1 MSDNKPGTQ
10 LTNEQAQRIAGGDCS
25 LEDWEGLLNNLQQ
38 NYEKLIDF
46 TSYMIERVAK

>member
-10 LTNEQAQRIAGGDCS
+10 LNDEQVQSVAGGCTAQELQTIID
-25 LEDWEGLLNNLQQ
+25 NLHH
-38 NYEKLIDF
+38 NYEALIEF

>member
-10 LTNEQAQRIAGGDCS
+10 LTDEQAQSVGGGCSAEELQRIID
-25 LEDWEGLLNNLQQ
+25 NLHQ
-38 NYEKLIDF
+38 NYESLIEF